1 MGRIENYDNDS
12 GISNQDRLF
21 GTSYEGIVDG
31 KPVYKTKNYLM
42 GEVISKVV
50 SQVESAGDRWDV
62 ISYKFTPQMVHDLG
76 DAGSGVLDLDP
87 SSSGNNKHWVLIPG
101 VANKILCI
109 SNIIFYLK
117 SASTVPDATYLLSL
131 ASYSSGFT
139 ANPGNILYNWY
150 IYISEIHNIEQ
161 DFYITSGSPIGDYYY
176 LVGKPLML
184 RVQNSELMTEG
195 DNEIGIWIEYKYL
208 DFNTDF

>member
-62 ISYKFTPQMVHDLG
+62 ISYKFTPQMIYDLG
-76 DAGSGVLDLDP
+76 DAESGVLDLHSVSEDTFT
-87 SSSGNNKHWVLIPG
+87 KYWTLIPA
-101 VANKILCI
+101 VANKTIVI
-109 SNIIFYLK
+109 SNFVVYGKKNTTNFNVQYTTGVGMGSGNSFYVDFQTTQLFNMTRSYVYRPDVLSESGNSHIK
-117 SASTVPDATYLLSL
+117 FNVDSPVVFVVTNSTL
-131 ASYSSGFT
+131 A
-139 ANPGNILYNWY
+139 
-150 IYISEIHNIEQ
+150 
-161 DFYITSGSPIGDYYY
+161 
-176 LVGKPLML
+176 
-184 RVQNSELMTEG
+184 TEG
-195 DNEIGIWIEYKYL
+195 DGEFGIWIEYKYL